1 MPDRSAIL
9 DEENKDE
16 IILTAS
22 PLKRVDVDLYI
33 SQQIQQTEA
42 LCSLAKSFESI
53 AKSLQR
59 LAYIVETNS
68 YGQTDLNIREIN
80 PP

>member
-1 MPDRSAIL
+1 MLETPPVL
-9 DEENKDE
+9 LN
-16 IILTAS
+16 
-22 PLKRVDVDLYI
+22 RVDIDLYI

-42 LCSLAKSFESI
+42 LASIAKSFEVI

-68 YGQTDLNIREIN
+68 YGQTALNIREIN

>member
-1 MPDRSAIL
+1 MPD
-9 DEENKDE
+9 
-16 IILTAS
+16 S
-22 PLKRVDVDLYI
+22 PQELFKRVDVDLYI

-42 LCSLAKSFESI
+42 LADLAKSFESI

-68 YGQTDLNIREIN
+68 YGQIALNIRKVN

>member
-1 MPDRSAIL
+1 MPDNPQELI
-9 DEENKDE
+9 
-16 IILTAS
+16 
-22 PLKRVDVDLYI
+22 KRVDVDLYI

-42 LCSLAKSFESI
+42 LSDLAKSFESI

-59 LAYIVETNS
+59 LATIVETNS
-68 YGQTDLNIREIN
+68 YGQTALNIRKIN